1 MRKLMIAMIAVV
13 FLVALSAEEAQ
24 AAGSIEL
31 DFNDNSVQGRLI
43 IPLVLYDHGS
53 TEFNARMLYND
64 DEDLTLGSAGLDFIG
79 QPAQVPGLALGV
91 GLEVLGGQKKD
102 PFKNQDILALAA
114 GARLSYLPPALNN
127 TLGLHARFF
136 YAPKVLS
143 GLETDRALETA
154 LRASFS
160 IIPQVDI
167 FLEYQNVQMDFK
179 DIGDQ
184 TVDEG
189 IRIGFLG
196 RF

>member
-1 MRKLMIAMIAVV
+1 MRRLIAAV
-13 FLVALSAEEAQ
+13 FLVALGAVEAQ

-31 DFNDNSVQGRLI
+31 DFNDDSAQGRLI

-53 TEFNARMLYND
+53 SEFNARVLYND

-79 QPAQVPGLALGV
+79 QPAQVPGLSLGV
-91 GLEVLGGQKKD
+91 GLEVLGGQKED
-102 PFKNQDILALAA
+102 PSTDQDILALAA
-114 GARLSYLPPALNN
+114 GARLSYLPPGLND
-127 TLGLHARFF
+127 TVGLHARVF

-167 FLEYQNVQMDFK
+167 FLEYQNVQMDFE

-184 TVDEG
+184 TADEE